1 MFVSGSLAVAELR
14 DWSARLAGDELTGED
29 ASLIDEVRALEE
41 LKCAAEARQAR
52 LTAAF
57 DASQRS
63 RQAAAGEPA
72 ERQGRGVAHQIALAR
87 RESPHRGQQ
96 HLALAKILTREMP
109 HTMAAFT
116 DGRITEWRA
125 QTLVR
130 ETACLPAEHRETV
143 DRAIAGDPE
152 ALEQYGDRELLG
164 ELRKLVCRLD
174 PASVAERRR
183 RAEAE
188 RCVRV
193 RPAPDTM
200 AYLTVL
206 LPVAQAVSVF
216 ASLTVAADQ
225 ARAAGDRRSR
235 GQVMADTLV
244 GRTTGTDS
252 SRPVQPVAVHVV
264 MSSEALLE
272 GRHDSAQLS
281 GAGPIPAGL
290 ARELIADSLETGAG
304 ATLRRL
310 YATPGTGALV
320 AMDSRAR
327 LLPAALAGFVRLR
340 DQFCRTPW
348 CNAPIR
354 HLDHVTGAAEGGP
367 TSEVNSQGLCEDCN
381 HAKQALGWQSR
392 PRPGPRHTVE
402 VTTPTGHSYDSTA
415 PPVITA
421 RPAYAQVSPGRWAL
435 VA

>member
-1 MFVSGSLAVAELR
+1 MFVSGSPTHAELR
-14 DWSARLAGDELTGED
+14 EWSARLGDEQLTDDD
-29 ASLIDEVRALEE
+29 AGMIDELRALEE

-57 DASQRS
+57 DASQQGQ
-63 RQAAAGEPA
+63 QAAAGEPA

-96 HLALAKILTREMP
+96 HLALARILSREMP

-116 DGRITEWRA
+116 EGRITEWRA
-125 QTLVR
+125 QTMVR
-130 ETACLPAEHRETV
+130 ETACLPLEHRETV
-143 DRAIAGDPE
+143 DRALAGDPDAFE
-152 ALEQYGDRELLG
+152 RYGDRELIG

-188 RCVRV
+188 RCVTI

-206 LPVAQAVSVF
+206 LPVAQAASVF
-216 ASLTVAADQ
+216 ASLTVASNQ
-225 ARAAGDRRSR
+225 ARAAGDPRSR

-244 GRTTGTDS
+244 GRITGTDPA
-252 SRPVQPVAVHVV
+252 RPVQPVALHVV
-264 MSSEALLE
+264 MSSDALL
-272 GRHDSAQLS
+272 GGAHDSALLP

-290 ARELIADSLETGAG
+290 ARELVANAIDSGA
-304 ATLRRL
+304 ATTLRRM
-310 YATPGTGALV
+310 YATPDTGALV
-320 AMDSRAR
+320 AMDARSRVF
-327 LLPAALAGFVRLR
+327 PAGLAAFVRLR

-348 CNAPIR
+348 CDAPIR
-354 HLDHVTGAAEGGP
+354 HLDHVTGAADGGP
-367 TSEVNSQGLCEDCN
+367 TSGPNGQGLCESCN
-381 HAKQALGWQSR
+381 HAKQAAGWQSR

-402 VTTPTGHSYDSTA
+402 VSTPTGHTYDSTA
-415 PPVITA
+415 PPVIAA
-421 RPAYAQVSPGRWAL
+421 RPAFTQVSQGRWTL